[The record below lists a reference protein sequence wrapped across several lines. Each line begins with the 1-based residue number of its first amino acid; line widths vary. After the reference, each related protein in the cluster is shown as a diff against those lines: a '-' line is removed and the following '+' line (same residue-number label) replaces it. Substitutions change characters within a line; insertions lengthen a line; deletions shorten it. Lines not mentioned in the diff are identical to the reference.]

1 MSSPLYHRRVNLFR
15 LIQTVE
21 KENQMKKKR
30 DIFGWVGMILLVCF
44 VLLSACGG
52 MDKKGEAEKHFKI
65 GVQYF
70 EEHQLEE
77 ALKELRLAVK
87 LNPEHADAHYNLG
100 GLYHLVKAYSQA
112 IKEYEEVLRIDP
124 NYPRIH
130 TAFAN
135 LYYVRGLMAWGRAV
149 KMDRITFWLPDTTRK
164 LPFEDKDGLV
174 ELIQE
179 YHNRVDVDT
188 ADAETF
194 SKLSQA
200 YFVLAAEEYQK
211 AVQASAVDTT
221 AQLYLGLTY
230 SEQGYPDKA
239 MTQHEILKK
248 LDPNSAELLI
258 TILQQK
264 EKEKTQIEESPKGG
278 I

>member
-1 MSSPLYHRRVNLFR
+1 MN
-15 LIQTVE
+15 
-21 KENQMKKKR
+21 KKR
-30 DIFGWVGMILLVCF
+30 DIFDWVGMILLASF

-52 MDKKGEAEKHFKI
+52 VDKMEEAEKHFKL

-70 EEHQLEE
+70 EERQLEE
-77 ALKELRLAVK
+77 ALKELRQAIE
-87 LNPEHADAHYNLG
+87 LNPQHAGGRYHLG

-112 IKEYEEVLRIDP
+112 IKEYEEVMRIDP
-124 NYPRIH
+124 DYPRIH

-149 KMDRITFWLPDTTRK
+149 KMDKITFWFPDTTRK
-164 LPFEDKDGLV
+164 LPFEDRDGLV

-179 YHNRVDVDT
+179 YHNRVDADT

-200 YFVLAAEEYQK
+200 YFILAAEEYQK

-239 MTQHEILKK
+239 MTQHKILKK
-248 LDPNSAELLI
+248 LDPNSAELLL
-258 TILQQK
+258 TVLQQK
-264 EKEKTQIEESPKGG
+264 EKEKTQIEESKKGG